1 MDQQCTQSKNQHSED
16 AALRSRRASREPIW
30 PLHGAVQKPA
40 DAKQAAVGR
49 TIEKRLRPI
58 PCRVKSDGKP
68 EAIGA
73 PNHEAKKQPCRD
85 HLQNAQCGFSMIAEV
100 SSPENQG

>member
-1 MDQQCTQSKNQHSED
+1 MDQQCTQTKNQHGED

-40 DAKQAAVGR
+40 DAKQATVGR
-49 TIEKRLRPI
+49 AIEKRLRPI
-58 PCRVKSDGKP
+58 PCRVKYDGDP
-68 EAIGA
+68 DATGA
-73 PNHEAKKQPCRD
+73 QYHKAKKQPCRD

-100 SSPENQG
+100 SSSENK